1 MAQVRVYNDN
11 KFVFKQKFMDED
23 IVIEPGKFIT
33 MDESKA
39 IRFRGTYSPIEL
51 DGNGQPMPTSY
62 KMIRLEE
69 ISKDSAKVQEK
80 FMCMS
85 CSKDDFQTQQA
96 LDAHIDASHSAQWA
110 DKDVIEMKN
119 KEAKGKHV

>member
-1 MAQVRVYNDN
+1 MAQVKVFNDN
-11 KFVFKQKFMDED
+11 KYVFKQKFMDED
-23 IVIEPGKFIT
+23 IVIEPGKFIL

-69 ISKDSAKVQEK
+69 ISKETKLEEK
-80 FMCMS
+80 FQCMA
-85 CSKDDFQTQQA
+85 CSKDDFQTQKA
-96 LDAHIDASHSAQWA
+96 LDAHIDEAHSHIQA
-110 DKDVIEMKN
+110 DLDY
-119 KEAKGKHV
+119 KESKTKEKSKHG

>member
-1 MAQVRVYNDN
+1 MAQVKVFNDN
-11 KFVFKQKFMDED
+11 KYVFKQKFMDED
-23 IVIEPGKFIT
+23 IVIEPGKFIV

-39 IRFRGTYSPIEL
+39 IRFRGHYSPIEL

-69 ISKDSAKVQEK
+69 ITKETKSPEK
-80 FMCMS
+80 FVCMS
-85 CSKDDFQTQQA
+85 CSKDDFQTQGA
-96 LDAHIDASHSAQWA
+96 LDQHIDAAHSAQWA
-110 DKDVIEMKN
+110 DKDLIEKKN